1 MLYKEKV
8 PNNNFGKVVLGFTG
22 QKIAISTVDDKSAFI
37 CIAYIDNTLMQN
49 GTDDIS
55 SSTTS
60 QGSQISE
67 LQEVLEKP
75 ITSKV
80 VPVDLLNNVQIEN
93 FIFSKEDDNIA
104 VNYKNQAGI
113 ERLNIYKADD
123 GTMIDAKLDDVFN
136 KNIYNVKA
144 GYFDE
149 DRLMFDVYKSDDT
162 TDDVTGK
169 YSFNMKSE
177 EMIKL

>member
-1 MLYKEKV
+1 M
-8 PNNNFGKVVLGFTG
+8 
-22 QKIAISTVDDKSAFI
+22 
-37 CIAYIDNTLMQN
+37 
-49 GTDDIS
+49 
-55 SSTTS
+55 
-60 QGSQISE
+60 
-67 LQEVLEKP
+67 
-75 ITSKV
+75 
-80 VPVDLLNNVQIEN
+80 
-93 FIFSKEDDNIA
+93 
-104 VNYKNQAGI
+104 
-113 ERLNIYKADD
+113 
-123 GTMIDAKLDDVFN
+123 MIFN